1 MLPVQV
7 EELSVKLVNT
17 QEMRHLEGAADASG
31 VSYAQMMESAGRAVA
46 LACQRALDVTGR
58 LILVLVGPGNNGGD
72 GLVAARYL
80 AQAGAE
86 VTCTIWKRNVEN
98 DANFACVK
106 ELELPVIWAEEDKD
120 WEGLRQRAGEA
131 EVVIDALLGTGVD
144 RPLGGT
150 LRELLEVVGGIVGRR
165 KEEKRNG
172 LIAPASPLL
181 ASLSTPPLVVA
192 VDVPSG
198 VNCDTGAVDPVT
210 LPADLTVTFGCLKV
224 GQLRFPAAEVMGQLI
239 VADIGIPS
247 ELLQPLEL
255 ELATGEMIR
264 GLLPQRPLNAHKG
277 TFGKALLVVGS
288 VNYTGAAYLAG
299 AAATRVGTGL
309 VTLALAGPLHPVI
322 ASKLTEATY
331 LILPHEL
338 GVIAP
343 EAIRVLA
350 EKVEDY
356 DALLLGPGLAQ
367 EEPTVEFVR
376 RLLGLRG
383 AGRPGRIGFRAAEEL
398 EEQLQLPPLVIDADG
413 LNILARTEGWAT
425 RLPPGTILT
434 PHPGELSR
442 LTGRPVAEINGR
454 RIETA
459 CECAREWN
467 QVVVLKGAFTI
478 VASPEGRTMVQ
489 PFANPGLAS
498 GGTGD
503 VLAGAIVGLRA
514 QGLGPFEAAVTGAYL
529 HGLAGQ
535 LAREELGD
543 TGMVAGDLVPRLPL
557 AIRWLRKGRRAEDS
571 PLPFQHL

>member
-1 MLPVQV
+1 MKIVTT
-7 EELSVKLVNT
+7 E
-17 QEMRHLEGAADASG
+17 EMRHLEQAADASG

-46 LACQRALDVTGR
+46 LACQKALDVASR
-58 LILVLVGPGNNGGD
+58 PILVLIGPGNNGGD

-86 VTCTIWKRNVEN
+86 VTCYIWKRKTEG
-98 DANFACVK
+98 DANLTKVK
-106 ELELPVIWAEEDKD
+106 ELDLPLIWAEED
-120 WEGLRQRAGEA
+120 EGWAELRGRAGEA
-131 EVVIDALLGTGVD
+131 GAIIDALLGTGVD
-144 RPLGGT
+144 RPIGGT
-150 LRELLEVVGGIVGRR
+150 LQELLEVVGGIVRQRREEGER
-165 KEEKRNG
+165 KELTIPSCPSISLRSS
-172 LIAPASPLL
+172 LSPLI
-181 ASLSTPPLVVA
+181 VA

-198 VNCDTGAVDPVT
+198 VNCDTGAVDPAT
-210 LPADLTVTFGCLKV
+210 LPADLTVTFGCPKV
-224 GQLRFPAAEVMGQLI
+224 GQFRFPAAEVLGQLI

-247 ELLQPLEL
+247 ELLKPMKL
-255 ELATGEMIR
+255 ELATGEMVR
-264 GLLPQRPLNAHKG
+264 ALLPQRPLNAHKG

-309 VTLALAGPLHPVI
+309 VTLAVAGPLHPVI

-343 EAIRVLA
+343 DAVRVLA
-350 EKVEDY
+350 ERVEDY
-356 DALLLGPGLAQ
+356 DALLLGPGLTQ

-376 RLLGLRG
+376 RLLGLQG
-383 AGRPGRIGFRAAEEL
+383 ASRLGRIGFRTAEEP
-398 EEQLQLPPLVIDADG
+398 EERMQLPPLVIDADG
-413 LNILARTEGWAT
+413 LNILAQTEGWVE
-425 RLPPGTILT
+425 RLPQGTILT

-442 LTGRPVAEINGR
+442 LTGRSVNEINER
-454 RIETA
+454 RIEIA
-459 CECAREWN
+459 QEFAQEWN
-467 QVVVLKGAFTI
+467 QVVVLKGAFTV
-478 VASPEGRTMVQ
+478 VASPDGRTIVQ

-514 QGLGPFEAAVTGAYL
+514 QGLEPFEAAVAGAYL

-543 TGMVAGDLVPRLPL
+543 MGMVAGDLVPRLPL
-557 AIRWLRKGRRAEDS
+557 AIRRLRGHFSSGVSFLNDA
-571 PLPFQHL
+571 

>member
-1 MLPVQV
+1 MKIVTT
-7 EELSVKLVNT
+7 E
-17 QEMRHLEGAADASG
+17 EMRHLEQAADATD
-31 VSYAQMMESAGRAVA
+31 VSYDQMMESAGRAVA
-46 LACQRALDVTGR
+46 LACQRGLEVIGCPV
-58 LILVLVGPGNNGGD
+58 LVLVGPGNNGGD

-80 AQAGAE
+80 AQAGTG
-86 VTCTIWKRNVEN
+86 VTCYIWKRNVED
-98 DANFACVK
+98 DANFTRVE
-106 ELELPVIWAEEDKD
+106 ELGLPVIWAEEDEG

-131 EVVIDALLGTGVD
+131 EVIIDALLGTGVD
-144 RPLGGT
+144 RPIGGS
-150 LRELLEVVGGIVGRR
+150 LRELLEVVGGIVRRR
-165 KEEKRNG
+165 KEGEGRE
-172 LIAPASPLL
+172 LAIPSFPLSRPSSPML
-181 ASLSTPPLVVA
+181 PLVVA

-198 VNCDTGAVDPVT
+198 VNSDTGAVDPAT
-210 LPADLTVTFGCLKV
+210 LPADLTVTFGCPKV
-224 GQLRFPAAEVMGQLI
+224 GQLRFPAAEVVGRLT
-239 VADIGIPS
+239 VADIGIPP

-255 ELATGEMIR
+255 ELASGDMIR

-331 LILPHEL
+331 LILPHDL

-350 EKVEDY
+350 EKMGDY
-356 DALLLGPGLAQ
+356 DALLLGPGITQ

-376 RLLGLRG
+376 WLLGLRG
-383 AGRPGRIGFRAAEEL
+383 AGRPGRIGFRAVEET
-398 EEQLQLPPLVIDADG
+398 EKRLQLPPLVIDADA
-413 LNILARTEGWAT
+413 LNILARTEGWAEH
-425 RLPPGTILT
+425 LPQGTILT

-442 LTGRPVAEINGR
+442 LTGHSVAEINDR

-459 CECAREWN
+459 RECAREWN
-467 QVVVLKGAFTI
+467 QVVMLKGAFTV
-478 VASPEGRTMVQ
+478 VASPDDRTIVQ

-514 QGLGPFEAAVTGAYL
+514 QGLGPFEAAVAGAYL

-535 LAREELGD
+535 LAREEVGD
-543 TGMVAGDLVPRLPL
+543 AGMVAGDLIPRLPL
-557 AIRWLRKGRRAEDS
+557 AIQWLRNGRRAGNN
-571 PLPFQHL
+571 PLPFQPS